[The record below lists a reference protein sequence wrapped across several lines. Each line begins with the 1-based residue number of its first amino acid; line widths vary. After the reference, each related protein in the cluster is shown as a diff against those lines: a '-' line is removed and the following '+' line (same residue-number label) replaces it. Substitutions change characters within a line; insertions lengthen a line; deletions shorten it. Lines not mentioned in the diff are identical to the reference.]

1 MRLTL
6 QEIAKACGGRLTA
19 DGEITSVSIDTR
31 TVAAGSLFI
40 AIRGDR
46 FDAHD
51 FVGQA
56 VQNGA
61 AAVMCHKEVETTV
74 PVIYVEDTA
83 KALLKLSGYYRSL
96 FPNLKLVGLTGSV
109 GKTTTKEMVYA
120 VLSRRYKTLKTEGNL
135 NNEIGMPRTLLR
147 LEADVEAA
155 VIEMGMSNFGE
166 ISRMVA
172 ESRPEIGIITNI
184 GVSHIEYLGSRD
196 GILKAKL
203 ELLEGLKKGGAL
215 ILNGDDDKLSAVR
228 HEDFKLIFF
237 GINNPDCAVRASD
250 ISEENGETEFT
261 VHFKDGSIRAK
272 IPTVG
277 VHNVYDALAAF
288 AVGLEAG
295 LSPEE
300 ITAGLMDYL
309 PSGMRQRIKTVKNM
323 TIIEDCYNASP
334 DSQKAALRVLSNTK
348 ANRKIAVLGD
358 MLELGDYSETA
369 HREVGAFAAE
379 CKLDALYTL
388 GEQAK
393 WIADAAGKLKVRKS
407 FTESEALFRA
417 LYADLGAGD
426 AVLFKASRGMHL
438 EDIINKLYKEWD
450 VK

>member
-6 QEIAKACGGRLTA
+6 QEIAKACGGKTTA

-31 TVAAGSLFI
+31 TVTAGSLFI
-40 AIRGDR
+40 AIKGDR

-51 FVGQA
+51 FVEQA

-83 KALLKLSGYYRSL
+83 RALLELSGYYRSL
-96 FPNLKLVGLTGSV
+96 FPNLRLVGLTGSV

-147 LEADVEAA
+147 LEADTEAA

-166 ISRMVA
+166 ISRMVLQ
-172 ESRPEIGIITNI
+172 SRPEIGIITNI

-250 ISEENGETEFT
+250 ISEENGETAFT
-261 VHFKDGSIRAK
+261 VHFSGGTALAK

-300 ITAGLMDYL
+300 ITAGLMDYM
-309 PSGMRQRIKTVKNM
+309 PSGMRQRIKTAHDITV
-323 TIIEDCYNASP
+323 IEDCYNASP
-334 DSQKAALRVLSNTK
+334 DSQKAALKVLANTK
-348 ANRKIAVLGD
+348 VNRKIAVLGD
-358 MLELGDYSETA
+358 MLELGSYSETA

-379 CKLDALYTL
+379 CKIDALYTL
-388 GEQAK
+388 GEQARL
-393 WIADAAGKLKVRKS
+393 IAKAAKGIEIRKS
-407 FTESEALFRA
+407 FTDSDALFRA
-417 LYADLGAGD
+417 LYTDLRAGD